1 MTNEQQELLDEAYKN
16 YKTYMNNNI
25 IETRWSKV
33 EISEDGKSSTGR
45 YYTQEEFINKCKT
58 DISFSVKWGLKIE
71 ERELTWSE
79 RFNLALFNPTYKS
92 LELRKTLEAES
103 YMLHYPDGHK
113 KVMDEANFPTKLI
126 TITYKDTKI
135 ENYE

>member
-1 MTNEQQELLDEAYKN
+1 MNKEQQELLNKAYEN
-16 YKTYMNNNI
+16 YSIEYEKDNSIGMCFLVNRVDVKHTFSKPNKEMFEGLIRADKTF
-25 IETRWSKV
+25 
-33 EISEDGKSSTGR
+33 SER
-45 YYTQEEFINKCKT
+45 
-58 DISFSVKWGLKIE
+58 WGLKIE

-113 KVMDEANFPTKLI
+113 KVMDESNFPTKLI
-126 TITYKDTKI
+126 TITYKDKTI